1 MRVGCGWS
9 RGQGG
14 GCGFRSPGV
23 RSTPHLPAKKLPSPK
38 SFRDLMGTLGSASD
52 FVSYFDV
59 QNQETYQYR
68 LTSKVTITIIDYKY
82 HRFV

>member
-1 MRVGCGWS
+1 
-9 RGQGG
+9 
-14 GCGFRSPGV
+14 
-23 RSTPHLPAKKLPSPK
+23 
-38 SFRDLMGTLGSASD
+38 MGTLGSASD